1 VPEDDRRPTGPSQP
15 AAAERRHQRRL
26 AEGVAASAPT
36 SGGSV
41 WAALADGI
49 NPRLR
54 RDPHRPALADR
65 VAASDRYALGNVF
78 HHTPAPLRALRH
90 LLDCTPF
97 LHEVVGDTDPREI
110 NKQLALITA

>member
-1 VPEDDRRPTGPSQP
+1 M
-15 AAAERRHQRRL
+15 
-26 AEGVAASAPT
+26 
-36 SGGSV
+36 
-41 WAALADGI
+41 
-49 NPRLR
+49 
-54 RDPHRPALADR
+54 
-65 VAASDRYALGNVF
+65 AASDRYALGNVF